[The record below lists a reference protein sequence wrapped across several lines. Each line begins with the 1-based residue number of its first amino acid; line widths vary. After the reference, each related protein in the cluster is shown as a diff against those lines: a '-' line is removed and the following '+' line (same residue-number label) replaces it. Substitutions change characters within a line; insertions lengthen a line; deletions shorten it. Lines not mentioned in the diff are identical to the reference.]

1 MELLK
6 FIYIICFIFQ
16 VLSIILL
23 WILFVPISETFKYE
37 DLYCDIINER
47 VDENFMNEFKK
58 LFPQTYS
65 CRDVSYVGLG
75 FGLISFL
82 IGIILFYILIAYIII
97 FSLKMKKN
105 GFMLNMFILCI
116 FVTSIL
122 FLIPM
127 IFNYISLIPSKTS
140 FDNPE
145 KIFIFNETLNKR
157 IEEKVKEI
165 LDRKFYAILG
175 IVLISILISTT
186 LIKIMILFLAKKK
199 QNIDEKLLIDKSNE
213 PIVLDK

>member
-1 MELLK
+1 
-6 FIYIICFIFQ
+6 
-16 VLSIILL
+16 
-23 WILFVPISETFKYE
+23 
-37 DLYCDIINER
+37 
-47 VDENFMNEFKK
+47 
-58 LFPQTYS
+58 
-65 CRDVSYVGLG
+65 
-75 FGLISFL
+75 
-82 IGIILFYILIAYIII
+82 
-97 FSLKMKKN
+97 
-105 GFMLNMFILCI
+105 MLNMFILCI

-145 KIFIFNETLNKR
+145 QIFIFNEILNKR

-186 LIKIMILFLAKKK
+186 LIKIIILFLSKKNK
-199 QNIDEKLLIDKSNE
+199 I
-213 PIVLDK
+213 